1 MLYIATLIII
11 PTVKMNELLFRA
23 KSVPNA
29 LPSGIYSSDSPQ
41 FWHHHACY
49 KYYFRCIQV
58 GKNRSNTVTIPGNYL
73 NINIHFF
80 IPSTTILIFS
90 LNFLIF
96 PRVRETAHSEN
107 AQCHFFSG
115 GPSTNSVCT
124 YKFKT
129 R

>member
-29 LPSGIYSSDSPQ
+29 VPSGIYSSDSPQ

-49 KYYFRCIQV
+49 KYNFRCIQV
-58 GKNRSNTVTIPGNYL
+58 GKNRSNTVTIPGNSL

-90 LNFLIF
+90 LNFFYSLYHNFFNIF
-96 PRVRETAHSEN
+96 PQFSYFPSSSRNSPFRKRSVS
-107 AQCHFFSG
+107 FF
-115 GPSTNSVCT
+115 
-124 YKFKT
+124 
-129 R
+129 